1 VIALSVI
8 AVAKCRKH
16 LTGNLGSVM
25 NGRTIAIGRAPRRRR
40 LLDRAVRTL
49 LVAALAAS
57 AGVATSA
64 VPSAGTAEAA
74 PANLAINLWTPG
86 PLGAVSV
93 IGDSVLVGAGLTS
106 PTLPDQLV
114 ANGWGPI
121 RFQAI
126 GGLSSGH
133 FNVPFG
139 AKATHWI
146 NYWRSQGWDAPTV
159 IVNIGSNDLGLCQ
172 GSAQCARDSVM
183 HVVNTI
189 GPGHQIWW
197 PQATATP
204 QHAWKAA
211 VWNNTLAQVASEVP
225 NLHTWDWPTVMATEG
240 YRTHDGVHLDGVGYR
255 KRSARMAQQLTADV
269 ARARRTGGDAPLPR
283 PTTSSSRY
291 EPLAPQ
297 RVIDTRDDAPG
308 RRRARSTMRVDFGDL
323 LPAGATAVAVNVTA
337 AEPGSSGY
345 LVAHP
350 CGTAPGGST
359 VNYTAGRSRG
369 AMTVT
374 PLDAKGDICVYAH
387 TATDVVVDLQ
397 GAFVTPGGD
406 VEGLGFDPY
415 DKPQRLVD
423 TRNTGRSK
431 VLVVP
436 TPPGAD
442 AVAVNLTAVNAGRNG
457 FVRAYP
463 CDDSTTVSNVNYGPG
478 EAVAGGAFVPTSAA
492 NTICLYT
499 HKPVDLVVDIT
510 GTFSAS
516 APLSFVPSVVTRML
530 DTRDGTGG
538 WSPIHGAR
546 QTLDVRV
553 VPPGAKA
560 VTGTLTMIRP
570 FLRGFLTAHGC
581 GPLPATSS
589 VNAASGLV
597 LANSITTGVS
607 DTGRLCIFS
616 SRTTNTIF
624 DTTGWWVP

>member
-1 VIALSVI
+1 M
-8 AVAKCRKH
+8 
-16 LTGNLGSVM
+16 TGFW
-25 NGRTIAIGRAPRRRR
+25 RRRF
-40 LLDRAVRTL
+40 DCATRAV
-49 LVAALAAS
+49 LVLGLAAG
-57 AGVATSA
+57 AGVAAATAPANGSA
-64 VPSAGTAEAA
+64 DAA
-74 PANLAINLWTPG
+74 PAAAAINLWTPG

-93 IGDSVLVGAGLTS
+93 IGDSVLLGSALTS

-146 NYWRSQGWDAPTV
+146 SYWRSLGWDAPTV
-159 IVNIGSNDLGLCQ
+159 VVNIGANDSGLCQ
-172 GSAQCARDSVM
+172 ASVQCARDSVM
-183 HVVNTI
+183 HVVNAI
-189 GPGHQIWW
+189 GPGHEIWW
-197 PQATATP
+197 PQATGEP
-204 QHAWKAA
+204 RHAWRVA
-211 VWNNTLAQVASEVP
+211 VWNSTLAQVASEVP

-240 YRTHDGVHLDGVGYR
+240 YRSHDGVHLDGVGYR
-255 KRSARMAQQLTADV
+255 KRSARMAQQITADV
-269 ARARRTGGDAPLPR
+269 ARARRTGGDEPLPT
-283 PTTSSSRY
+283 PTATPSTY

-297 RVIDTRDDAPG
+297 RVIDTRDDPPG
-308 RRRARSTMRVDFGDL
+308 RRGARSTMRIDFGDR

-345 LVAHP
+345 LAAHP

-374 PLDAKGDICVYAH
+374 PLDAKGDICIYAH

-397 GAFVTPGGD
+397 GAFVTPGGE

-415 DKPQRLVD
+415 DKPARLAD

-436 TPPGAD
+436 TPPGAE
-442 AVAVNLTAVNAGRNG
+442 AVAVNLTAVNAVHNG

-463 CDDSTTVSNVNYGPG
+463 CDDESTTVSNVNYGPG
-478 EAVAGGAFVPTSAA
+478 EAVAGGAYVPTSAA

-510 GTFSAS
+510 GTFSTG

-538 WSPIHGAR
+538 WSPIQGAR

-553 VPPGAKA
+553 VPSGAKA

-570 FLRGFLTAHGC
+570 FLRGYLTAHGC

-607 DTGRLCIFS
+607 STGRLCIFS